1 MDRVIFHVD
10 MDAFYASCEVLRNPD
25 LAGKPVIVGADP
37 KEGKGRGVVATSS
50 YEARKFGVR
59 SGMPISRAFKL
70 CPQGIY
76 LRPDFKYYREIS
88 AQIMEILRSYSK
100 VSEQWGLDE
109 AFLDL
114 TEPVS
119 NYLTPRELAQQI
131 KDEIHAKLK
140 LSCSIGIGPN
150 KQVAKIASG
159 YQKPNGL
166 TYVTPDQVRIFL
178 DPLSVDEIIGVGPKT
193 KKVLN
198 ENLQIFTIADLA
210 NYPAEKLNKRFGKMG
225 VYLHN
230 VARGID
236 NSPVQQIYKRKSL
249 GTEITFEE
257 DIDNF
262 ETIYKTL
269 ELLVDKLHKILLR
282 QNYLYQNV
290 AIKIRFENFS
300 TFTRQQRLKTPT
312 NDKKVALQVA
322 KHLLKEFESNPK
334 KIRLLG
340 FRFTELSTA
349 KFVQKTLFD

>member
-1 MDRVIFHVD
+1 MDRVIFHID

-25 LAGKPVIVGADP
+25 LVGKPVIIGADP

-59 SGMPISRAFKL
+59 SGMPISRAYKL

-76 LRPDFKYYREIS
+76 LRPDFKFYREIS
-88 AQIMEILRSYSK
+88 LQIMKILRSYSK
-100 VSEQWGLDE
+100 ISEQWGLDE
-109 AFLDL
+109 AFLDM
-114 TEPVS
+114 TESVS
-119 NYLTPRELAQQI
+119 DSKEVAQKI
-131 KDEIHAKLK
+131 KDEIYEKLK
-140 LSCSIGIGPN
+140 LTCSIGIGPN

-159 YQKPNGL
+159 FQKPNGL
-166 TYVTPDQVRIFL
+166 TYVPPNQVQSFL
-178 DPLSVDEIIGVGPKT
+178 DPLPVDKIIGIGPKT

-198 ENLQIFTIADLA
+198 EKLQIFTIADLA
-210 NYPAEKLNKRFGKMG
+210 NYPAAELNAMFGKMG

-249 GTEITFEE
+249 GTEITFED

-262 ETIYKTL
+262 DTIYKTL
-269 ELLVDKLHKILLR
+269 ELLLDKLHKILLKK
-282 QNYLYQNV
+282 NYLYQNV

-300 TFTRQQRLKTPT
+300 TFTRQHRLKTPT
-312 NDKKVALQVA
+312 NNKKVALEVA
-322 KHLLKEFESNPK
+322 KRLLKEFESNPK

-340 FRFTELSTA
+340 FRFAELSKA
-349 KFVQKTLFD
+349 KYVQKTLFN